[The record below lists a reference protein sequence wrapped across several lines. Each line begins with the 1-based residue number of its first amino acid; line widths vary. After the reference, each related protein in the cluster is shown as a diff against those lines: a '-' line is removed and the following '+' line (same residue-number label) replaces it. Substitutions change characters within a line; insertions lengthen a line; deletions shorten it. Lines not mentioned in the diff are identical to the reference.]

1 MTSITTMNT
10 QQVKSEMETKIE
22 NFINTFKS
30 EQSDFENVKD
40 NMMQL
45 FFEMHIH
52 CSKIALKTDTKKKS
66 STKKTNLGNFASKK
80 AKELAEENG
89 LSESDLTGTG
99 KNGKITKKDIV
110 AHLPKKVKAPKKK
123 EEVRKKTPC
132 NGVTKNGNPCSR
144 SGSHQPEGAS
154 KYYCYK
160 CVKDWELREASNLP
174 EVEFSG
180 SESEDD
186 DDAYFAKLKAEQKK
200 KPKKMLKYDPSQS

>member
-10 QQVKSEMETKIE
+10 EQVKSEMETKIE
-22 NFINTFKS
+22 KFINTFKS

-52 CSKIALKTDTKKKS
+52 CSKIALKTNTKKKS
-66 STKKTNLGNFASKK
+66 TTKKSNLGNFASKK
-80 AKELAEENG
+80 AKELADENG
-89 LSESDLTGTG
+89 LSETDLTGTG

-110 AHLPKKVKAPKKK
+110 AHLPKKVKASKKK

-132 NGVTKNGNPCSR
+132 NGITKNGNPCSR

-160 CVKDWELREASNLP
+160 CVKDWELREVSNLP

-180 SESEDD
+180 SETDEDD
-186 DDAYFAKLKAEQKK
+186 DDEYFAKLKAKQKNQ
-200 KPKKMLKYDPSQS
+200 PTKMLKYSPV

>member
-10 QQVKSEMETKIE
+10 EQVKSEMETKIE

-30 EQSDFENVKD
+30 EKSNFESVKE

-52 CSKIALKTDTKKKS
+52 CSKIALKTNTKKKS
-66 STKKTNLGNFASKK
+66 TTKKSNLGNFASKK

-89 LSESDLTGTG
+89 LSETDLSGTG

-110 AHLPKKVKAPKKK
+110 AHLPKKKKASPKKM
-123 EEVRKKTPC
+123 EPVRKKTPC
-132 NGVTKNGNPCSR
+132 YGLTKNGNPCSR

-154 KYYCYK
+154 KYYCFK
-160 CVKDWELREASNLP
+160 CVKNWELREISSLP

-180 SESEDD
+180 SETDEDD
-186 DDAYFAKLKAEQKK
+186 DTEYFAKLKAEEKK
-200 KPKKMLKYDPSQS
+200 KPKKMMIYNP

>member
-1 MTSITTMNT
+1 MTSITTMNNK
-10 QQVKSEMETKIE
+10 QVKSEMETKIE

-30 EQSDFENVKD
+30 EQSEFESVKE

-89 LSESDLTGTG
+89 LSETDLTGTG

-110 AHLPKKVKAPKKK
+110 AHLPKKVKPSKKK

-132 NGVTKNGNPCSR
+132 NGVTKHGNPCSR

-160 CVKDWELREASNLP
+160 CVKDWELREVSSLP

-180 SESEDD
+180 SETDEDD
-186 DDAYFAKLKAEQKK
+186 DAAYFAKLKAEEKK
-200 KPKKMLKYDPSQS
+200 KPTKMMKYTPV

>member
-10 QQVKSEMETKIE
+10 GQVKSEMETKIE

-66 STKKTNLGNFASKK
+66 STKKSNLGNFASKK

-132 NGVTKNGNPCSR
+132 NGITKHGNACTR

-186 DDAYFAKLKAEQKK
+186 DAAYFAQLKAEQKK
-200 KPKKMLKYDPSQS
+200 QPTKMLKYTPP

>member
-1 MTSITTMNT
+1 MNT
-10 QQVKSEMETKIE
+10 EQVKSEMETKIE

-89 LSESDLTGTG
+89 LSETDLTGTG

-110 AHLPKKVKAPKKK
+110 AHLPKKVKASKKK
-123 EEVRKKTPC
+123 EEVRKKIPC
-132 NGVTKNGNPCSR
+132 NGITKHGNPCSR

-180 SESEDD
+180 SETDEDD
-186 DDAYFAKLKAEQKK
+186 DAAYFAKLKAEEKK
-200 KPKKMLKYDPSQS
+200 KPTKMMKYTPP

>member
-10 QQVKSEMETKIE
+10 EQVKSEMETKIE

-30 EQSDFENVKD
+30 EKSNFESVKE

-52 CSKIALKTDTKKKS
+52 CSKIALKTNTKKKS
-66 STKKTNLGNFASKK
+66 TTKKSNLGNFASKK

-89 LSESDLTGTG
+89 LSETDLTGTG

-110 AHLPKKVKAPKKK
+110 AHLPKKKKASPKKM
-123 EEVRKKTPC
+123 EPVRKKTPC
-132 NGVTKNGNPCSR
+132 YGLTKNGNPCSR

-154 KYYCYK
+154 KSYCFK
-160 CVKDWELREASNLP
+160 CVKNWELREISSLP

-180 SESEDD
+180 SETDEDD
-186 DDAYFAKLKAEQKK
+186 DTEYFAKLKAEEKK
-200 KPKKMLKYDPSQS
+200 KPKKMMVYNP

>member
-1 MTSITTMNT
+1 MTSITIMNT
-10 QQVKSEMETKIE
+10 EQVKSEMETKIE

-89 LSESDLTGTG
+89 LSETDLTGTG

-110 AHLPKKVKAPKKK
+110 SHLPKKVKAPKKK

-132 NGVTKNGNPCSR
+132 NGITNHGNPCSR

-160 CVKDWELREASNLP
+160 CVKDWELREVSSLP

-180 SESEDD
+180 SETDEDD
-186 DDAYFAKLKAEQKK
+186 DAIYFAKLKAEKK
-200 KPKKMLKYDPSQS
+200 KQPTKMMKYTPT

>member
-10 QQVKSEMETKIE
+10 NQVKSEMEKKIE

-89 LSESDLTGTG
+89 LSETDLTGTG

-110 AHLPKKVKAPKKK
+110 AHLPKKVKASKKK
-123 EEVRKKTPC
+123 EEVRKKIPC
-132 NGVTKNGNPCSR
+132 NGITKHGNPCAR

-160 CVKDWELREASNLP
+160 CVKDWELREASSLP

-186 DDAYFAKLKAEQKK
+186 DAAYFAKLKTEQKK
-200 KPKKMLKYDPSQS
+200 KPTKMMKYTPP

>member
-10 QQVKSEMETKIE
+10 EQVKSEMETKIE

-30 EQSDFENVKD
+30 EKSNFESVKE

-52 CSKIALKTDTKKKS
+52 CSKIALKTNTKKKS
-66 STKKTNLGNFASKK
+66 STKKSNLGNFASKK

-89 LSESDLTGTG
+89 LSETDLTGTG

-110 AHLPKKVKAPKKK
+110 AHLPKKKKDSSK
-123 EEVRKKTPC
+123 KMEPVRKKTPC
-132 NGVTKNGNPCSR
+132 YGLTKNGNPCSR

-154 KYYCYK
+154 KYYCFK
-160 CVKDWELREASNLP
+160 CVKNWELREISSLP
-174 EVEFSG
+174 EVDFSG
-180 SESEDD
+180 SETDEDD
-186 DDAYFAKLKAEQKK
+186 DVEYFAKIKAEEKK
-200 KPKKMLKYDPSQS
+200 KPTKMLKYNP

>member
-1 MTSITTMNT
+1 MTSITTMNMT
-10 QQVKSEMETKIE
+10 EVKSEMETKIE

-30 EQSDFENVKD
+30 EQSDFESVKE

-89 LSESDLTGTG
+89 LSEADLTGTG

-110 AHLPKKVKAPKKK
+110 AHLPKEVKAPKKK

-132 NGVTKNGNPCSR
+132 NGITKYGNPCSR
-144 SGSHQPEGAS
+144 SGSHQPDGAS
-154 KYYCYK
+154 KFYCYK
-160 CVKDWELREASNLP
+160 CVKNWELREVSSLP
-174 EVEFSG
+174 EENIFSG
-180 SESEDD
+180 SESEDSD
-186 DDAYFAKLKAEQKK
+186 FEYFENLKTQEKK
-200 KPKKMLKYDPSQS
+200 KPTKMLPHAP

>member
-10 QQVKSEMETKIE
+10 GQVKSEMETKIE

-66 STKKTNLGNFASKK
+66 ATKKSNLGNFASKK

-99 KNGKITKKDIV
+99 KNGKITKKDIT
-110 AHLPKKVKAPKKK
+110 AHLPKKVKTEKKK

-132 NGVTKNGNPCSR
+132 NGITKNGNPCSR

-180 SESEDD
+180 SDSEDD
-186 DDAYFAKLKAEQKK
+186 DAEYFAKLKAEQKK
-200 KPKKMLKYDPSQS
+200 KPTKMMKYSPL

>member
-10 QQVKSEMETKIE
+10 TEVKSEMETKIE

-30 EQSDFENVKD
+30 EQSDFENVKE

-52 CSKIALKTDTKKKS
+52 CSKIALKTDTTKKS
-66 STKKTNLGNFASKK
+66 STKKSNLGNFASKK

-89 LSESDLTGTG
+89 LSETDLTGTG

-110 AHLPKKVKAPKKK
+110 SHLPKKEKVSKKK
-123 EEVRKKTPC
+123 VEEVRKKTPC
-132 NGVTKNGNPCSR
+132 NGITKNGNPCTR

-154 KYYCYK
+154 KFYCYK
-160 CVKDWELREASNLP
+160 CVKDWELREVSSLPDENL
-174 EVEFSG
+174 FSG
-180 SESEDD
+180 SDSDD
-186 DDAYFAKLKAEQKK
+186 SDTEYFENLKAQKK
-200 KPKKMLKYDPSQS
+200 NKPTKMMKYTP